1 MLREIE
7 RKIRRYLRRNRPKPP
22 TVDQEIVQIKRQFS
36 GRRYRV
42 ESRVQNVNVFLPTID
57 PANFFGGYLAM
68 YSLARKFSEM
78 GYAVRILLTEQL
90 AIIPEDLEK
99 LRNHDL
105 GLKKF
110 LTEVE
115 FLPCYSHE
123 NVIPISE
130 RDIFVATSM
139 ISAHLASEAVKNTV
153 YSRFIYLSQDY
164 ESIFYE
170 NGHYKVLAEQ
180 SYALDYFPIISTDIL
195 QRFYVEK
202 GIMSE
207 ANKGV
212 FFKNPVLKF
221 DLAKDFRREPGSR
234 KKLLFYAR
242 TQAHASRN
250 LYYIG
255 CLAIDRAREL
265 GHFQEDEWEIVGIGA
280 GVGTQ
285 LLPSGIK
292 INHIGKFDMQRYKEL
307 LPQHDLGLSLMHSP
321 HPSLLPIEMASAG
334 MLVVTNTYDIKDQA
348 YFDRISSNIRAVEP
362 DYRVLADA
370 LVASAQR
377 VDDFGSRVAGSK
389 VSWPQTWEEAFTTQ
403 TVDTAVRAVVASA
416 RQADAETPPAGKS
429 GRVE

>member
-1 MLREIE
+1 
-7 RKIRRYLRRNRPKPP
+7 
-22 TVDQEIVQIKRQFS
+22 VQIKRQFS
-36 GRRYRV
+36 GRNYSV
-42 ESRVQNVNVFLPTID
+42 TSDVQHVNVFLPTID
-57 PANFFGGYLAM
+57 PPNFFGGYLAM
-68 YSLARKFSEM
+68 YSLAKKFSEM
-78 GYAVRILLTEQL
+78 GYAVRILLSEQM

-99 LRNHDL
+99 IQNHDL

-115 FLPCYSHE
+115 FLPCYNHE

-139 ISAHLASEAVKNTV
+139 ISAHLAAEAVKNTV
-153 YSRFIYLSQDY
+153 YSKFIYLSQDY

-180 SYALDYFPIISTDIL
+180 SYSLDYFPIISTDIL
-195 QRFYVEK
+195 QRFYQEQ

-207 ANKGV
+207 ANRGV
-212 FFKNPVLKF
+212 FFKNPVLGF

-250 LYYIG
+250 LYYDG
-255 CLAIDRAREL
+255 CLALDRAHEL
-265 GHFQEDEWEIVGIGA
+265 GGFRDDEWEVVGIGA

-285 LLPSGIK
+285 LLPSGLK

-307 LPQHDLGLSLMHSP
+307 LPQHDLGLSLMLSP
-321 HPSLLPIEMASAG
+321 HPSLLPIEMAAAG
-334 MLVVTNTYDIKDQA
+334 MLVVTNTYDIKDQF
-348 YFDRISSNIRAVEP
+348 YFDDISRNIRAVEP

-370 LVASAQR
+370 LIESAQR
-377 VDDFGSRVAGSK
+377 VDDFGSRVAGSR
-389 VSWPQTWEEAFTTQ
+389 VNWPQSWEKAFTTEI
-403 TVDTAVRAVVASA
+403 TEESVRAVVASE
-416 RQADAETPPAGKS
+416 R
-429 GRVE
+429 